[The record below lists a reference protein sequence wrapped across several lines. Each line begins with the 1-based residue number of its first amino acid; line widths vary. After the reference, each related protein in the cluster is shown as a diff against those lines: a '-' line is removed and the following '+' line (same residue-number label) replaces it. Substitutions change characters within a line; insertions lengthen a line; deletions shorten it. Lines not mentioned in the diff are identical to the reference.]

1 MERADVGVSKYLFLI
16 PKKLKGSHPGQA
28 AAAPSTPPVLPQPQP
43 QLLQQRNHQLDTESS
58 CFSNI
63 SLVPVKQ
70 LPIAL
75 PTVL

>member
-1 MERADVGVSKYLFLI
+1 MERGDVGVSKYLFLI
-16 PKKLKGSHPGQA
+16 PKKLMGSHPGQA
-28 AAAPSTPPVLPQPQP
+28 AAPFAHSVLPQPQP
-43 QLLQQRNHQLDTESS
+43 QLLQQRNHQLGTESS

-63 SLVPVKQ
+63 SLMPVKQ